1 MVGEGDV
8 RGKLRANPRCGRP
21 CTTTHRKLEGRARDV
36 GVHVLDADG
45 VDAQFLGDEVDTKQ
59 TIFDLQRLRGLADTF
74 R

>member
-1 MVGEGDV
+1 M
-8 RGKLRANPRCGRP
+8 
-21 CTTTHRKLEGRARDV
+21 